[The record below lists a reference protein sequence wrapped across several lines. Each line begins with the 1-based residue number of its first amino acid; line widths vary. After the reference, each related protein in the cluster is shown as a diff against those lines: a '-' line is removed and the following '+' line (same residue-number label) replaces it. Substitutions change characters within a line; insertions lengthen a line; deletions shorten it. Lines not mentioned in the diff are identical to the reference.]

1 MEKLM
6 AEKTVADPRYKVQR
20 TCAVCQGEGVVW
32 ASSCPECGAALTAES
47 DWWRNDLLPCGH
59 EMIAAASA
67 CEACVGTGSVEY
79 ILTEDEYQELRRK
92 KIKRGVF
99 LLILGLIP
107 LIVLLIAIF
116 SQNPDLIFGS
126 WWY

>member
-1 MEKLM
+1 
-6 AEKTVADPRYKVQR
+6 
-20 TCAVCQGEGVVW
+20 
-32 ASSCPECGAALTAES
+32 
-47 DWWRNDLLPCGH
+47 
-59 EMIAAASA
+59 MIAAASA
-67 CEACVGTGSVEY
+67 CEACDGTGSVEHV
-79 ILTEDEYQELRRK
+79 LTEDEYQELRRK

-107 LIVLLIAIF
+107 LIVLLISIF